1 MNDGNIIPS
10 IQMKLFVRIFPELK
24 FYIVI
29 IDDNWQHEERNTNSS
44 CTVFCFSLAK
54 CSFESCSWGTLNE
67 NFDDMYF

>member
-1 MNDGNIIPS
+1 
-10 IQMKLFVRIFPELK
+10 MKLFVRIFPELK

-29 IDDNWQHEERNTNSS
+29 IDDNWQHEERNNSS